1 MIELKTLNQMSA
13 PQFAA
18 ALAPIFEHSP
28 WVAQRVAELR
38 PFDGAIALH
47 RALCETVMQAG
58 EAQQLALIRAHPELA
73 GRAAIRGDLTAAST
87 GEQRRAGLANCT
99 AEQLQRLNS
108 LNGAYSSR
116 FGFPF
121 VLAVRG
127 HTPDTVMAAM
137 QQRMAH
143 DLDQE
148 RKEALREIF
157 TIARLRLA
165 DLVQEPATPATT
177 SQ

>member
-1 MIELKTLNQMSA
+1 MIDLKTLNQMTASE
-13 PQFAA
+13 FAA

-28 WVAQRVAELR
+28 WVAQRVAALR
-38 PFDGAIALH
+38 PFDGGIALH
-47 RALCETVMQAG
+47 SALCEAVMQAG
-58 EAQQLALIRAHPELA
+58 KAQQLALIRAHPELA

-87 GEQRRAGLANCT
+87 GEQRRAGLASCT

-127 HTPDTVMAAM
+127 HTPDSVIAALE
-137 QQRMAH
+137 RRVAH
-143 DLDQE
+143 DQSQELD
-148 RKEALREIF
+148 EALREIF
-157 TIARLRLA
+157 TIARFRLA
-165 DLVQEPATPATT
+165 DLVQEPTAPATAP
-177 SQ
+177 